1 MLNEGKIMLMT
12 KVAIYEKHEGN
23 DKLVM
28 ARYFRED
35 YIKYGCLKTVVATTI
50 VYWAY
55 VAVYILLHFEDILNQ
70 LTDMDYFEVI
80 AIYLKGYVAACIVM
94 FVYSFVIY
102 FLKFQLAKPGI
113 IKYNSLLRKLLKFY
127 EIEQR
132 EEDKYKKRIKIY
144 DGIGGAEEE
153 LPLDSVTMKQENPLD
168 ESKGR

>member
-12 KVAIYEKHEGN
+12 KVAIYEKHEEN

-55 VAVYILLHFEDILNQ
+55 VAIYILLNFESILDQ

-80 AIYLKGYVAACIVM
+80 SVYLKGYVVACVVM
-94 FVYSFVIY
+94 FVYSFIIY
-102 FLKFQLAKPGI
+102 LFKFQLAKPGI
-113 IKYNSLLRKLLKFY
+113 IKYNSQLRKLLKYY

-132 EEDKYKKRIKIY
+132 EEDKLKKRIRVY
-144 DGIGGAEEE
+144 
-153 LPLDSVTMKQENPLD
+153 DSVGGD
-168 ESKGR
+168 EEDLMADDTTRRQNQ